1 MEKEEK
7 ALELINVH
15 KHFGGIYALRG
26 IHFEVEE
33 GEVHALV
40 GENGA
45 GKSTLIKIITG
56 VHPLDEGEIYL
67 FGKRVKIE
75 NPIVARQRGIVAIY
89 QESSLIENFTVAQNI
104 FLGHEIQE
112 NRSGWLMEK
121 MMVKESQ
128 ELMEQFPLSIDPLQ
142 KVKNIGLGD
151 KRIVEILKALSNNAQ
166 IFIMDEPTAGMSKI
180 EIENFFKIVRDLKKR
195 RKTVIYISHHLEEI
209 FQIADRVTVLRDGE
223 NVGTHSTK
231 DIQISELVRMM
242 IGRNLESEFP
252 KRFGAPGDKVLLEV
266 KNFFSERMLAPISFS
281 LRSGEILGITGII
294 GSGKS
299 ELGLALFGADP
310 KIQGKVFVDAREVR
324 FGSPLEAKKMGIGFI
339 PEDRKGQGLFL
350 GLSVDHNI
358 TVVAL
363 HQLERFGVLS
373 LRKKKRM
380 ALSIA
385 QSLKLNPLRIELPVH
400 SLSGGNQQKI
410 VLGKWFYR
418 RPKILILDEPTRGV
432 DVGAKREI
440 YRLIRKWADQG
451 VAVLLLSSEF
461 KEVHEVCDRI
471 LVLYRGDLLKEIDP
485 KRTTTEKIMS
495 MALGE
500 HV

>member
-1 MEKEEK
+1 LHP
-7 ALELINVH
+7 ALVLKRIS
-15 KHFGGIYALRG
+15 KRFGGVQAL
-26 IHFEVEE
+26 IDVDFTLEQ
-33 GEVHALV
+33 GEVHALL

-45 GKSTLIKIITG
+45 GKSTLIKILTG
-56 VHPLDEGEIYL
+56 VHQKDYGEMLL
-67 FGKRVKIE
+67 FNDPVTVTD
-75 NPIVARQRGIVAIY
+75 PVDARFKGIAAIY
-89 QESSLIENFTVAQNI
+89 QELSLVESLNVAQNI
-104 FLGHEIQE
+104 FLGHEP
-112 NRSGWLMEK
+112 
-121 MMVKESQ
+121 VKGFFHRVQKNVLLTKAREYL
-128 ELMEQFPLSIDPLQ
+128 ERFKIPIDP
-142 KVKNIGLGD
+142 KTPVWDIGLGQ
-151 KRIVEILKALSNNAQ
+151 KKIIEIMKALSIQAK
-166 IFIMDEPTAGMSKI
+166 ILLLDEPTTGMSRA
-180 EIENFFKIVRDLKKR
+180 EIETLFQIIQDLKK
-195 RKTVIYISHHLEEI
+195 KNVHMIYISHHLEEVFEI
-209 FQIADRVTVLRDGE
+209 CDRVTVLRDGK
-223 NVGTHSTK
+223 NAGTFPVQGLKMDT
-231 DIQISELVRMM
+231 LVKSM
-242 IGRNLESEFP
+242 IGTSLGEELP
-252 KRFGAPGDKVLLEV
+252 KKGDASTDSAVVL
-266 KNFFSERMLAPISFS
+266 RMEKFRSQNMQKPVSFQ
-281 LRSGEILGITGII
+281 LHRGEILGVTGII